1 MKNNLKIHDIP
12 AEVNDGQS
20 EEKIIDIFSQ

>member
-12 AEVNDGQS
+12 AEVNDDQS
-20 EEKIIDIFSQ
+20 EEKIIDILSQ